1 LEREAQMIWTTKP
14 EEERMEKMGWF
25 KKVEKQEE
33 RDLFIKEYIDKNF
46 ENKLRK
52 ELGL

>member
-1 LEREAQMIWTTKP
+1 MGYKT
-14 EEERMEKMGWF
+14 EEERMEKIGWF
-25 KKVEKQEE
+25 KRIEKEEE